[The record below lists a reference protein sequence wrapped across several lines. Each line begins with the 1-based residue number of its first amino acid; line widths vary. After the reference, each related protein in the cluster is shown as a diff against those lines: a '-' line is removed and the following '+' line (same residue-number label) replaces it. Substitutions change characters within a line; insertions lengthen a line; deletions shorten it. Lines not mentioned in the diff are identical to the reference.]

1 MADPMDANLILLIA
15 VVSGI
20 LGGFLY
26 KGLRSKQAGLAGS
39 KLDPNPDL
47 RSGGSIEL
55 PPGFVVNPHEKGW
68 TVTSGPRLPFQ
79 ASAEIPRVLS
89 GAERGLVR
97 VEVGLTLSEDLAR
110 LFAGPISGEWRWKG
124 NAWEYELVVE
134 GAQSGLY
141 RALELDTLVEV
152 ARPRLAQAATLQRL
166 TALATLFSAGD
177 ERAAM
182 ANPKAAS
189 PRELDRL
196 GAKLV
201 EHLGEAEPELSL
213 RIATHLEAP
222 PVWAALL
229 AVRRFRNVATRQ
241 LIERWPRSA
250 EAELAMTQAIAEP
263 HALGEEVLAALFE
276 ALERKRDPRLA
287 ELLARIVD
295 DVELL
300 HRELVLT
307 WVERCGDETA
317 LPGLGVLESRSA
329 KQWQS
334 RIEGA
339 RAAIAFRRQEV
350 VDRLS
355 GGLSVSVADGSL
367 ALSEDDR

>member
-1 MADPMDANLILLIA
+1 MDGSLILLIA
-15 VVSGI
+15 VVSGG

-26 KGLRSKQAGLAGS
+26 KGLRSKRAGLAGS
-39 KLDPNPDL
+39 RLDPNPDPGL
-47 RSGGSIEL
+47 GGSIEL
-55 PPGFVVNPHEKGW
+55 PPGFGASPHEKGW
-68 TVTSGPRLPFQ
+68 TVTSGPKHPFQ
-79 ASAEIPRVLS
+79 ASAEIPRVMS
-89 GAERGLVR
+89 GAERGRVR
-97 VEVGLTLSEDLAR
+97 VEVGLTLSEEVAR

-124 NAWEYELVVE
+124 SAWEHELVVE
-134 GAQSGLY
+134 GGQSGLY
-141 RALELDTLVEV
+141 LPLEVDTLVDV
-152 ARPRLAQAATLQRL
+152 ARQRLLEAAPLHRL
-166 TALATLFSAGD
+166 TALAAQFSAPD
-177 ERAAM
+177 ELGAL
-182 ANPKAAS
+182 ANPKDAS
-189 PRELDRL
+189 PRVLDRL
-196 GAKLV
+196 AVTLV
-201 EHLGEAEPELSL
+201 EHLGEAQPELTL

-241 LIERWPRSA
+241 LITRWPTSD
-250 EAELAMTQAIAEP
+250 EAGRAMTQAIAEP
-263 HALGEEVLAALFE
+263 HALDEEVLQALFE
-276 ALERKRDPRLA
+276 ALERRRDPRLA

-329 KQWQS
+329 RQWQS

-339 RAAIAFRRQEV
+339 RAAIAFRRQDV

-367 ALSEDDR
+367 ALSEEDR